1 MRFELVKHHIKVAFW
16 CIALTT
22 GTFVHGVSQRS
33 AGYLAT
39 LGCQAVFP
47 EGPLRRHYQKVRPG
61 IYGSVMRQLGS
72 NKPLYVGVGI
82 DYQSFGTRK
91 AVIEELLDFKE
102 VDFTYSTTS
111 NNLGLYGSLRYYL
124 PFWFL
129 PADMYAEGMFGI
141 RALFTNT
148 SKTLTSDEE
157 FSDLYTERSDAVP
170 FYGFGVGWN
179 LPVGKSVYIH
189 LHGQYQW
196 VRSAAYDIPDR
207 GAIAEF
213 SSADLFIKKQSSI
226 EFVMLGAGITVKI
239 DPKQ

>member
-1 MRFELVKHHIKVAFW
+1 MRQQIKLALWFLFACS
-16 CIALTT
+16 CIQ
-22 GTFVHGVSQRS
+22 GVSQGS
-33 AGYLAT
+33 VGYLAN
-39 LGCQAVFP
+39 LGGQAFFP

-61 IYGSVMRQLGS
+61 IYGSVMRQLGN
-72 NKPLYVGVGI
+72 NKPLYAGVGI
-82 DYQSFGTRK
+82 DYHSFGTRQ

-102 VDFTYSTTS
+102 VDFRYSTTS
-111 NNLGLYGSLRYYL
+111 NNLGVYGSLRYYL

-129 PADMYAEGMFGI
+129 PADMYAEGIFGI

-148 SKTLTSDEE
+148 SKTLASDEE
-157 FSDLYTERSDAVP
+157 FSDLYTERSDAAP

-196 VRSAAYDIPDR
+196 IRSAAYDIPDR

-226 EFVMLGAGITVKI
+226 EFMMLGAGITVKI